1 MYGRIH
7 GAAWLCIALAGCASA
22 TQGSGGDSDGAFG
35 AHDLSLHD
43 LAKAVDHAAAA
54 DLTPAADFAIVGACD
69 ASSQTLG
76 SGGGPSTCAYGELCA
91 SVPMK
96 CAAVSTAT
104 CAMGTGAPTWDATAQ
119 LAPVIT
125 SATATLL
132 PTTATTECANGDPA
146 ALVTVQYYSPT
157 TLTTKDVSNLFV
169 GQVKFKKS
177 TVATGSWFSAN
188 FVRVLPPK
196 NEHFGSFQVGINCGG
211 ATGVM
216 EAGLYILDEASHVS
230 NAVCVSW

>member
-1 MYGRIH
+1 MYGQLH
-7 GAAWLCIALAGCASA
+7 GAAWLCVALAGCASP
-22 TQGSGGDSDGAFG
+22 TQGSGGDPDGAVVV
-35 AHDLSLHD
+35 HDLATHD
-43 LAKAVDHAAAA
+43 LAKPVDLAAV
-54 DLTPAADFAIVGACD
+54 ADFAPFADFATVGGCD
-69 ASSQTLG
+69 PSSQTLG
-76 SGGGPSTCAYGELCA
+76 SGGGPSTCAYGELCTP
-91 SVPMK
+91 STMT
-96 CAAVSTAT
+96 CAAVSTAA
-104 CAMGTGAPTWDATAQ
+104 CAMGNGAPTWDEAAQ

-132 PTTATTECANGDPA
+132 ATTGLTECANGDPA

-157 TLTTKDVSNLFV
+157 TLTTQDANNLFD

-177 TVATGSWFSAN
+177 TLATGSWFSAN
-188 FVRVLPPK
+188 FVRMLPPK

-211 ATGVM
+211 ATGVK